1 MTQKYDLK
9 ALRNTLLKSKSDT
22 PEEVEILGGKVFIR
36 RFKAAELYRQE
47 EEIKAAI
54 ADNDLDKISHI
65 NVKMI
70 LSCIVTPDGKP
81 IDPSDLPTVDELL
94 EAHDN
99 PTLLDAI
106 KKINDHSL
114 GKLETATKN

>member
-1 MTQKYDLK
+1 MTPKYDLK

-47 EEIKAAI
+47 EDIKAAI
-54 ADNDLDKISHI
+54 AENDSAKISLI
-65 NVKMI
+65 NVQMI
-70 LSCIVTPDGKP
+70 LSCLVTPDGKP
-81 IDPSDLPTVDELL
+81 IAPSDLPTAEELL

-106 KKINDHSL
+106 NKINSHSL